1 MGGVIFV
8 GYPNGDISAMI
19 YPVSGR
25 KLRMSPED
33 EMLEQLQTIDDLLL
47 KRDIKK
53 AEVLIARLLRS
64 EQSLHGRARMLI
76 LRARAR
82 LFSARIDDA
91 LEDLQK
97 AQSLAPEQ
105 FEIPRNLEL
114 LADTHFARFELASV
128 GFADRADTAQALLA
142 YEKLL
147 SEHPTY
153 ENAGWIFY
161 QKARVLLTDNRTIDA
176 VNCLQQALLTPSTI
190 PPLTAY
196 CYERLGFVAF
206 YEDRDP
212 KNALSFLNKSI
223 ATYPNTE
230 PRLWLVQ
237 VHTLRSR
244 ILREMHDF
252 EAAFEVAATAINVA
266 TAAGVKGRPGLSDAL
281 LTAAETLSHMSGRD
295 REIITYLQQFAQIN
309 KRPFGIDV
317 TWSRAQEMLGDAYF
331 KTAQY
336 TASIT
341 AYQNALQFNPYHPWE
356 LSLHYRIARS
366 CYQLGEFE
374 KAISAIQRL
383 LQTAKT
389 DDQAI
394 YDYRVYYVL
403 GNAYFALGQ
412 YAKARDAYGEAIQ
425 LAPPSAE
432 HLDKVRQYHQQ
443 AAELS

>member
-1 MGGVIFV
+1 
-8 GYPNGDISAMI
+8 
-19 YPVSGR
+19 
-25 KLRMSPED
+25 
-33 EMLEQLQTIDDLLL
+33 MLEQLQTIDDLLL

-64 EQSLHGRARMLI
+64 EQSLQGRARMLI

-82 LFSARIDDA
+82 LFSARVDDA

-97 AQSLAPEQ
+97 AQSLAPDL
-105 FEIPRNLEL
+105 FETPRNLEL

-128 GFADRADTAQALLA
+128 GFADRADTAHALLA

-147 SEHPTY
+147 TEHTTY
-153 ENAGWIFY
+153 ENLGWIYY
-161 QKARVLLTDNRTIDA
+161 QKGRVLLTENRTIDA
-176 VNCLQQALLTPSTI
+176 VKCLQQALLTPSTI
-190 PPLTAY
+190 APLTAY

-212 KNALSFLNKSI
+212 KGALAFLNKAI
-223 ATYPNTE
+223 ATYPTTE

-244 ILREMHDF
+244 ILREMYDY
-252 EAAFEVAATAINVA
+252 ETAFEVAATAITVA
-266 TAAGVKGRPGLSDAL
+266 TAAGVEGRPGLSDAL
-281 LTAAETLSHMSGRD
+281 LTAAETLSHMAGRD
-295 REIITYLQQFAQIN
+295 KEIIGYLQQFAQIN

-331 KTAQY
+331 RTAQY
-336 TASIT
+336 AASIT

-356 LSLHYRIARS
+356 ISLHYRMARS
-366 CYQLGEFE
+366 YYQLGEYE
-374 KAISAIQRL
+374 KAISAIKRL
-383 LQTAKT
+383 MQSAKT
-389 DDQAI
+389 DDQDI
-394 YDYRVYYVL
+394 YDYRIYYVL

-412 YAKARDAYGEAIQ
+412 YAKAREAYGEALE

-432 HLDKVRQYHQQ
+432 HLDKVRQYYQQ
-443 AAELS
+443 AGELS